1 MPRTALRE
9 LVEIALREDV
19 CVWVARRRTANPKLG
34 ARKLAAELQVLTGRS
49 VSHMSL
55 RRWCPDLPLERPESH

>member
-34 ARKLAAELQVLTGRS
+34 
-49 VSHMSL
+49 
-55 RRWCPDLPLERPESH
+55 RRHPG